1 MQKLEIT
8 PEVKTVEVPHQ
19 RSSLHQRPKDGKGTR
34 SEVYQM
40 DDVAGWTRVTYL
52 FMGHGN
58 ICKSQR
64 TIMTL

>member
-1 MQKLEIT
+1 MI
-8 PEVKTVEVPHQ
+8 EVP
-19 RSSLHQRPKDGKGTR
+19 RRRLSLHQRPEDGEGTR

-40 DDVAGWTRVTYL
+40 DDVAGWTCVMFL

-64 TIMTL
+64 IVMTS